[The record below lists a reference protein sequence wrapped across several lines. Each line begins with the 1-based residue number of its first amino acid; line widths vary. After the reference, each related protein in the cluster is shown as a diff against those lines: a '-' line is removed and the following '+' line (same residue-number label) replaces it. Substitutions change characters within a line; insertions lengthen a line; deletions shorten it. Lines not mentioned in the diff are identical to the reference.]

1 MLQQPETNNSK
12 NNKKSNSAYLMQYAG
27 LATQLL
33 VALGIA
39 VFIGLKA
46 DHWFHL
52 SFPLCAWLLP
62 LLTLSAIFY
71 KILKDTSKKP

>member
-1 MLQQPETNNSK
+1 MPQLPETNNSK
-12 NNKKSNSAYLMQYAG
+12 KNKQSNSAYLMQYAG

-39 VFIGLKA
+39 VFVGLKA
-46 DHWFHL
+46 DQWFQL

-71 KILKDTSKKP
+71 KIIKDTSKKP